1 MEDKI
6 EIINLL
12 QNKQM
17 LERELNSL
25 EYGSIEIRQNASNK
39 YIYVHL
45 REDGIPLTKYI
56 GEYSEELYNLILNN
70 SIRAKQLKKQIREIS
85 KQLKNLNYIEEKL
98 DSKVELNIDFAKR
111 HLVETIYKQAV
122 LEGVATTYADTENII
137 EGGKVN
143 NMTSEDILKIL
154 NLKHAWEFII
164 NKNVILEQT
173 NFNLL
178 CEINKI
184 VEEGFYYTAGKIRNV
199 PVSIGGTKW
208 KPSLPIESVIK
219 EELEEILNSQLKDI
233 DKAIELLLYTMKKQ
247 IFIDGNKRTS
257 VIFINHYLISRGK
270 GLVSIPTELTEEFK
284 ELLIAY
290 YEDKDQLEIRKFIKD
305 KCYTEL

>member
-6 EIINLL
+6 ETINLL
-12 QNKQM
+12 QSKQM

-25 EYGSIEIRQNASNK
+25 EYGAIEIRQNDSNK

-56 GEYSEELYNLILNN
+56 GEYSQELYNLILNN
-70 SIRAKQLKKQIREIS
+70 SIKAKELKKQIREIS
-85 KQLKNLNYIEEKL
+85 KELKKLNYIEEKL

-122 LEGVATTYADTENII
+122 LEGVVATYADTENII

-219 EELEEILNSQLKDI
+219 EEIEEILSNQLKDI

-270 GLVSIPTELTEEFK
+270 GLISIPTELTEEFK

-290 YEDKDQLEIRKFIKD
+290 YEGKDEMKIKKFIKD

>member
-137 EGGKVN
+137 EGGKV
-143 NMTSEDILKIL
+143 
-154 NLKHAWEFII
+154 
-164 NKNVILEQT
+164 
-173 NFNLL
+173 
-178 CEINKI
+178 
-184 VEEGFYYTAGKIRNV
+184 
-199 PVSIGGTKW
+199 
-208 KPSLPIESVIK
+208 IK
-219 EELEEILNSQLKDI
+219 EILGKNKDI
-233 DKAIELLLYTMKKQ
+233 DLMRNVSGEIQGCLKAIEYGIENHYPFICIYYDYTGIEKWAIKEWKA
-247 IFIDGNKRTS
+247 NKRGT
-257 VIFINHYLISRGK
+257 IEYQNKIQQYI
-270 GLVSIPTELTEEFK
+270 
-284 ELLIAY
+284 
-290 YEDKDQLEIRKFIKD
+290 
-305 KCYTEL
+305 

>member
-6 EIINLL
+6 QIINLL

-25 EYGSIEIRQNASNK
+25 EYGAIEIRKNDSNK

-70 SIRAKQLKKQIREIS
+70 SIRAKELKKQIREIS
-85 KQLKNLNYIEEKL
+85 KQLKKLNYIEEKL
-98 DSKVELNIDFAKR
+98 NSNIEINIDFAKR

-184 VEEGFYYTAGKIRNV
+184 VEEGFYYTAGKIRSV

-219 EELEEILNSQLKDI
+219 EELEEILSSQLKDI

-257 VIFINHYLISRGK
+257 VIFINHYLISKGK
-270 GLVSIPTELTEEFK
+270 GLISIPTELTEEFK
-284 ELLIAY
+284 ELLIDY
-290 YEDKDQLEIRKFIKD
+290 YEGKDELKIRKFIKD